1 MKYQVLVQAAAACIF
16 TQNISFS
23 IYHEEAGISP
33 VALSILISSPHCEA
47 TEVRVISG
55 ELLTSLEVSTLP
67 SLFVSYNDFS
77 ISHPPAG
84 VQFSHFPVAEL

>member
-33 VALSILISSPHCEA
+33 VALSILISSPHDEA
-47 TEVRVISG
+47 RVVVVVVQAVQYLNLHHLNGGGI
-55 ELLTSLEVSTLP
+55 
-67 SLFVSYNDFS
+67 LFCIID
-77 ISHPPAG
+77 
-84 VQFSHFPVAEL
+84 